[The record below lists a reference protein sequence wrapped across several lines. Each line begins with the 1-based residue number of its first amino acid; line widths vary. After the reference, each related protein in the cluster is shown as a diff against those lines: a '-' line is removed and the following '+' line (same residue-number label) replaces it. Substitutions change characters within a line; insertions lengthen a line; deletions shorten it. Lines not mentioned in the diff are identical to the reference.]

1 MALAAAQAIIAEVAP
16 GAGDCLELVYD
27 RIGLRS
33 SGSAYE
39 LVAQLGPS
47 CWPDRSGAFGE
58 VWQCTVLQLSR
69 SGVAVRTRE
78 TRAVKIVRSSN
89 VDAVRDE
96 VLRHHRTVE
105 LAGAFFVPNFYEF
118 AQGTIGTFSDRH
130 RSTMSPCPA
139 IVMQMIDG
147 MAVDKTALGRQ
158 GSLMNVVV
166 REMVAGAILHDVLVA
181 LGRLHSAGVVH
192 RDVKPANVLVESST
206 GKCYLCDFGVSLF
219 LNEMQ
224 TGQEMEQLGT
234 MTEMTEMTLY
244 MAPEM
249 VKTMPTRYDAKVDV
263 WALGVMGFEFDL
275 GRTPLQASKGD
286 ALSQEIIF
294 DTLQTMPTPTY
305 ETTFCPSYR
314 ELVQACLEV
323 VPESRPSSMELL
335 VERDLARRVRPNV
348 EVGRRC
354 LSRLTVS
361 E

>member
-1 MALAAAQAIIAEVAP
+1 MALAAAQVAP
-16 GAGDCLELVYD
+16 GAGDRLETV
-27 RIGLRS
+27 

-39 LVAQLGPS
+39 LVAQLQM
-47 CWPDRSGAFGE
+47 PDRSGAFGE
-58 VWQCTVLQLSR
+58 VWQCTVTSSR
-69 SGVAVRTRE
+69 AKWECGE

-96 VLRHHRTVE
+96 VLRHHRAVE

-118 AQGTIGTFSDRH
+118 AQGTIGTQL
-130 RSTMSPCPA
+130 SPCSA

-147 MAVDKTALGRQ
+147 MAVDKTALGRH

-305 ETTFCPSYR
+305 ETTFCLRYR
-314 ELVQACLEV
+314 DLVQACLEV

-335 VERDLARRVRPNV
+335 VERDLARRVCPNV

-354 LSRLTVS
+354 LSRLTVR